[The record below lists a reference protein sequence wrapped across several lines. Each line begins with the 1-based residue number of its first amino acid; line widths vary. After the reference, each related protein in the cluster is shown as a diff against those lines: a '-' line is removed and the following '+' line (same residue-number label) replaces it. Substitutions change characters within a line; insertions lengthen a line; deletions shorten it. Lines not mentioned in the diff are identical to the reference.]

1 MSQDLNSRAFE
12 GLERLC
18 VTPGASGIV
27 TAPEFPGIE
36 RMQANFSGNAF
47 EPHRHDTYGLGL
59 TMKGVQTFSY
69 RGERRFSLPG
79 QVIVLHPDEEHD
91 GGAGTE
97 EGLQYRMLYLEPAL
111 LTECLEGK
119 GIGLPFIDTPV
130 IQDKALAG
138 LLAAALGELDSA
150 LEPLFVDDFV
160 SQLAEGLTR
169 HARIPQRPLGA
180 VAWRQVRRARDYLDT
195 HATRAVSS
203 RELEDVAGL
212 DRFMLSRHFRVAFA
226 TSPHRF
232 QLMRRLQRARTMMGL
247 GEPLAEI
254 AFATGFADQSHLNR
268 HFKKAYGMTP
278 GHWLALRRGFP
289 QAPSAWR

>member
-1 MSQDLNSRAFE
+1 M
-12 GLERLC
+12 C